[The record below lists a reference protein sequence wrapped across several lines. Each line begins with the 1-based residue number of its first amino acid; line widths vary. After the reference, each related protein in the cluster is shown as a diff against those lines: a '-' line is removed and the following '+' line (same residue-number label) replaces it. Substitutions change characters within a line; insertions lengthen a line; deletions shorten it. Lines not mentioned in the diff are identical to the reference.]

1 MEDKFEHKSKSWDMS
16 SRRVQNAKG
25 IADVILNNIDMEP
38 TYKILDVGAGTGLLG
53 YFISAKVKE
62 ITALDS
68 SASMLAELQS
78 KVSQFDCPVSIVK
91 SSLAEYECQECFD
104 GIISSMT
111 MHHIEDIGALF
122 HKLYGMLQE
131 KGFIAIADLGSEDGT
146 FHDDNDGVYHF
157 GFDFENLKEMAK
169 AAGFREISAEKA
181 HSIEKPH
188 GNFDV
193 FVLMAKK

>member
-1 MEDKFEHKSKSWDMS
+1 MKDRYEHKSKNWDMN

-25 IADVILNNIDMEP
+25 IADVILNNIDMKP

-68 SASMLAELQS
+68 SASMLTELQS

-91 SSLAEYECQECFD
+91 SSLEEYGCQECFD

-122 HKLYGMLQE
+122 HKLYGMLQK

-169 AAGFREISAEKA
+169 AVGFKEIAIQKA

-188 GNFDV
+188 GDFDV

>member
-1 MEDKFEHKSKSWDMS
+1 MKDKFEHKSKNWDMN
-16 SRRVQNAKG
+16 SRRVQNAKS
-25 IADVILNNIDMEP
+25 IADVILNNIDIKP

-53 YFISAKVKE
+53 YFISVKAKE

-91 SSLAEYECQECFD
+91 SSLEEYGCQECFD

-111 MHHIEDIGALF
+111 MHHIEDISALF

-146 FHDDNDGVYHF
+146 FHDDNDGVFHF
-157 GFDFENLKEMAK
+157 GFDFENLKEIAK
-169 AAGFREISAEKA
+169 AVGFKEIAIQKA

-188 GNFDV
+188 GDFDV

>member
-1 MEDKFEHKSKSWDMS
+1 MQDKFEHKSKNWDMS
-16 SRRVQNAKG
+16 SRRVQNAKS
-25 IADVILNNIDMEP
+25 IADVILNNIDMKP
-38 TYKILDVGAGTGLLG
+38 THKILDVGAGTGLLG
-53 YFISAKVKE
+53 YFISAKAKE

-91 SSLAEYECQECFD
+91 SSLEEYGCQECFD

-111 MHHIEDIGALF
+111 MHHIEDISALF

-169 AAGFREISAEKA
+169 AVGFKEISAEKA

>member
-1 MEDKFEHKSKSWDMS
+1 MKDKFEHKSKNWDMN
-16 SRRVQNAKG
+16 SRRVQNAKS
-25 IADVILNNIDMEP
+25 IADVILNNIDIKP

-53 YFISAKVKE
+53 YFISVKAKE

-91 SSLAEYECQECFD
+91 SSLEEYGCQECFD

-111 MHHIEDIGALF
+111 MHHIEDISALF

-146 FHDDNDGVYHF
+146 FHDDNDGVFHF
-157 GFDFENLKEMAK
+157 GFDFENLKEIAK
-169 AAGFREISAEKA
+169 AVGFKEIAIQKA

-188 GNFDV
+188 ANFDV

>member
-1 MEDKFEHKSKSWDMS
+1 MEDRFEHKSKNWNMN

-25 IADVILNNIDMEP
+25 IADVILNNIDIRP
-38 TYKILDVGAGTGLLG
+38 SSKILDVGAGTGLLG
-53 YFISAKVKE
+53 YFISTKAKE

-68 SASMLAELQS
+68 SSSMLAELES

-91 SSLAEYECQECFD
+91 SSLEEYRCQECFD

-111 MHHIEDIGALF
+111 MHHIEDISALF
-122 HKLYGMLQE
+122 HKLYGMLQK

-157 GFDFENLKEMAK
+157 GFDFESLKEIAK
-169 AAGFREISAEKA
+169 TVGFKEISVEKA
-181 HSIEKPH
+181 HSIEKPN

>member
-1 MEDKFEHKSKSWDMS
+1 MQDKFEHKSKNWDMN
-16 SRRVQNAKG
+16 SRRVQNAKS
-25 IADVILNNIDMEP
+25 IADVILNNIDMKP
-38 TYKILDVGAGTGLLG
+38 THKILDVGAGTGLLG
-53 YFISAKVKE
+53 YFISAKAKE

-91 SSLAEYECQECFD
+91 SSLEEYGCQECFD

-111 MHHIEDIGALF
+111 MHHIEDISALF

-146 FHDDNDGVYHF
+146 FHDDNDGVFHF

-169 AAGFREISAEKA
+169 AVGFKEIAIEKA

-188 GNFDV
+188 GDFDI